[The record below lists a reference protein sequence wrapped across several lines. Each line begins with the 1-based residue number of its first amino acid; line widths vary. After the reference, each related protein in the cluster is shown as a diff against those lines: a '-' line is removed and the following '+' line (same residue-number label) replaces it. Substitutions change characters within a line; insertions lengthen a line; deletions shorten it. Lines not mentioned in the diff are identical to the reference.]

1 MYDTKSTGKTNYYT
15 NKLRQSSN
23 SLHNYNNDSFNVV
36 NPNSPTFISTKSLQ
50 FFDPQ
55 TQLTEKEKNDIL
67 TIINMYKEISTSF
80 ETLIKSITEIQ
91 NNINEYEDEMEQL
104 KSKENEMM
112 SDLRT
117 KYGNFS
123 LQDVF
128 DTLYNS

>member
-1 MYDTKSTGKTNYYT
+1 MKMGKIN
-15 NKLRQSSN
+15 
-23 SLHNYNNDSFNVV
+23 F
-36 NPNSPTFISTKSLQ
+36 
-50 FFDPQ
+50 
-55 TQLTEKEKNDIL
+55 TEKEKNDIL
-67 TIINMYKEISTSF
+67 TIINRYKEISTSV

-112 SDLRT
+112 SDLRA

>member
-1 MYDTKSTGKTNYYT
+1 MKMGKIN
-15 NKLRQSSN
+15 
-23 SLHNYNNDSFNVV
+23 F
-36 NPNSPTFISTKSLQ
+36 
-50 FFDPQ
+50 
-55 TQLTEKEKNDIL
+55 TEKEKNDIL
-67 TIINMYKEISTSF
+67 TIINRYKEISTSV

-91 NNINEYEDEMEQL
+91 NNINEYADEMEQL

>member
-1 MYDTKSTGKTNYYT
+1 M
-15 NKLRQSSN
+15 
-23 SLHNYNNDSFNVV
+23 
-36 NPNSPTFISTKSLQ
+36 
-50 FFDPQ
+50 
-55 TQLTEKEKNDIL
+55 EKI
-67 TIINMYKEISTSF
+67 F
-80 ETLIKSITEIQ
+80 
-91 NNINEYEDEMEQL
+91 NINEYEDEMEQL

>member
-1 MYDTKSTGKTNYYT
+1 MKMGKIN
-15 NKLRQSSN
+15 
-23 SLHNYNNDSFNVV
+23 F
-36 NPNSPTFISTKSLQ
+36 
-50 FFDPQ
+50 
-55 TQLTEKEKNDIL
+55 TEKEKNDIL
-67 TIINMYKEISTSF
+67 TIINRYKEISTSV

-117 KYGNFS
+117 KYGNIS